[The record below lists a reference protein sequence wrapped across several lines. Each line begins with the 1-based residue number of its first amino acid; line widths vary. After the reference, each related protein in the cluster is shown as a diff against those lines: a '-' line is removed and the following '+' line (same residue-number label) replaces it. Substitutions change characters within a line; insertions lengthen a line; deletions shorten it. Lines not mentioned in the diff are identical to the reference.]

1 MLPSQVEHFIHQR
14 CCTLLAV
21 GPMSKNCVDAVIGL
35 SNLYDVPLF
44 LIASRRQIEAEE
56 FGGGYVHHW
65 STQEFSR
72 YVHDH
77 DKKGRII
84 MARDHGGPWQND
96 FEVQNKYSLRQAMES
111 AKRSYQIDIESGF
124 EFIHIDPS
132 IDMGGQPDVDEVLLR
147 VFELYEHC
155 CTVAQRQK
163 KNIFFEIGVE
173 KQSGDIDAWE
183 GVDYVLSKVRT
194 FCRKNHFPFPSFIV
208 LQTGTKVTEMKNT
221 GSISM
226 PLGRAHG
233 LSVETQLSKLVDIC
247 NRNGILLKQHN
258 TDYLNDEALA
268 LLPKLGIHSA
278 NVGPEFGTGETL
290 ALINLFDQYKLAPL
304 KEKFLKL
311 AFDSRK
317 WEKWVSSQTNATDH
331 QKAVIAGHYVFSDP
345 RFMDIKKELK
355 ININGSMG
363 SVDAYLA
370 GEIKKNIM
378 RYLRSFHLCP
388 K

>member
-1 MLPSQVEHFIHQR
+1 
-14 CCTLLAV
+14 
-21 GPMSKNCVDAVIGL
+21 MSKNCVDAVIEL

-44 LIASRRQIEAEE
+44 LAASRRQIEAEE

-72 YVHDH
+72 YVHAH

-84 MARDHGGPWQND
+84 MARDHGGPWQSD

-111 AKRSYQIDIESGF
+111 AKRSYHIDIESGF

-132 IDMGGQPDVDEVLLR
+132 MDMGGKPDVDEILLR

-155 CTVAQRQK
+155 WTLALRQK

-173 KQSGDIDAWE
+173 KQSGDIDTLE
-183 GVDYVLSKVRT
+183 GADYVLSKVRT

-226 PLGRAHG
+226 PLRGAYR
-233 LSVETQLSKLVDIC
+233 LSVENQLSKLVDIC

-258 TDYLNDEALA
+258 TDYLNDEALT

-278 NVGPEFGTGETL
+278 NVGPELGTRETL
-290 ALINLFDQYKLAPL
+290 ALINLFDQYKLDPL

-317 WEKWVSSQTNATDH
+317 WEKWMSPQTNATDR

-345 RFMDIKKELK
+345 PFMAIKEELK
-355 ININGSMG
+355 ININGRMG

-370 GEIKKNIM
+370 DEIKKDIM
-378 RYLRSFHLCP
+378 RYLRSFRLCL